1 MFGVRL
7 GKRGVPHVA
16 PLRDVDEE
24 RAALGKKA
32 VEEEERGEDRERL
45 KQTLQLCQH
54 GHEQILN
61 IFISRFKTR

>member
-1 MFGVRL
+1 MLGVRL

-16 PLRDVDEE
+16 PLRDADEE

-32 VEEEERGEDRERL
+32 VEEEERGEHRERL
-45 KQTLQLCQH
+45 KQTLQLRQY

-61 IFISRFKTR
+61 IFISRFKIR